1 MKTNLG
7 GTVDIYGVPNMRFAY
22 AQQYFKTLG
31 KNNSVIIWD
40 SSVGYPSV
48 DYVQMYAESLANM
61 RMTRNLNIY
70 AQRTP
75 VIIAGSDNQRLSTK
89 NLFKQYND
97 FVPFISV
104 KDGISNVENMKVLNL
119 NPPNV
124 FGDLTTAMRQEIADF
139 CVQFGISNIDGTK
152 KERLITSEVEQD
164 ADLTLINRQS
174 FLSVRKRACEQINRL
189 FGLEVDVQ
197 YIGNGLGLER
207 KEKLANGGDE
217 NVDLYDED

>member
-1 MKTNLG
+1 
-7 GTVDIYGVPNMRFAY
+7 
-22 AQQYFKTLG
+22 
-31 KNNSVIIWD
+31 
-40 SSVGYPSV
+40 
-48 DYVQMYAESLANM
+48 
-61 RMTRNLNIY
+61 
-70 AQRTP
+70 
-75 VIIAGSDNQRLSTK
+75 
-89 NLFKQYND
+89 
-97 FVPFISV
+97 
-104 KDGISNVENMKVLNL
+104 
-119 NPPNV
+119 
-124 FGDLTTAMRQEIADF
+124 MRQEIADF

>member
-1 MKTNLG
+1 
-7 GTVDIYGVPNMRFAY
+7 
-22 AQQYFKTLG
+22 
-31 KNNSVIIWD
+31 
-40 SSVGYPSV
+40 
-48 DYVQMYAESLANM
+48 M

-75 VIIAGSDNQRLSTK
+75 IVIAGSENQRLSIK

-97 FVPFISV
+97 FIPFISV

-152 KERLITSEVEQD
+152 K
-164 ADLTLINRQS
+164 
-174 FLSVRKRACEQINRL
+174 
-189 FGLEVDVQ
+189 
-197 YIGNGLGLER
+197 
-207 KEKLANGGDE
+207 
-217 NVDLYDED
+217 NV